1 MEGRIM
7 TNKPLILG
15 VMTALALAGAQANA
29 ATCSSMTVTALLA
42 NPTFSCTDA
51 DGDTMFSAFVFGSG
65 VPGTATL
72 SFPADDTVRL
82 GAATGTHLGTGPA
95 LNYTATGLMG
105 ITYTGISATGLTT
118 GSRNLTTTVTAAG
131 QSFSFMNDGSGSA
144 TFSSGPTVVDVT
156 NSSAPGPAGP
166 GRNLVS
172 ISNTLAHTPPVVPT
186 PEPMSLALFGLG
198 LAGLALARRRRS

>member
-1 MEGRIM
+1 M

-51 DGDTMFSAFVFGSG
+51 DGDTMYSAFVFGSN

-72 SFPADDTVRL
+72 SFPADNAVRL
-82 GAATGTHLGTGPA
+82 TAASAAPPGLGAGTNLD
-95 LNYTATGLMG
+95 YTATALGGATFTGYSVQTLQTGGNGRYDSTHTVTGAAPFNFSNQGSSSTSLPG
-105 ITYTGISATGLTT
+105 IT
-118 GSRNLTTTVTAAG
+118 VAA
-131 QSFSFMNDGSGSA
+131 
-144 TFSSGPTVVDVT
+144 VT
-156 NSSAPGPAGP
+156 NSTTPSGNGTRRIFTLTNTFTVSAP
-166 GRNLVS
+166 
-172 ISNTLAHTPPVVPT
+172 PPSV
-186 PEPMSLALFGLG
+186 PEPASLSLFGLG